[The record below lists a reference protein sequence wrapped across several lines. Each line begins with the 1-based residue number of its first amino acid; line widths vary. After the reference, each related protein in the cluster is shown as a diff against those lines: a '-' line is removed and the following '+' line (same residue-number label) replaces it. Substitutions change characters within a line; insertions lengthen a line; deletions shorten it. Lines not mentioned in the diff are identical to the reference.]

1 MCLAVPGQIIEIGKE
16 RARVS
21 INGVVYDAGIALM
34 ENLSVNDWVLMH
46 AGFIIE
52 KIDTEEAEKDL
63 EAIRKYTNLI

>member
-52 KIDTEEAEKDL
+52 KIDTEEAEKTL
-63 EAIRKYTNLI
+63 KQ